1 MRKKIST
8 IALVVLLSAATIS
21 VNAQQ
26 YIDYEWSKYN
36 IAFTL
41 AEDFKEV
48 TNNDSEFT
56 AVGDGMEF
64 AIFPFNDASVAHS
77 DMTNY
82 TLSVAGSLDMQEL
95 DDVDVLN
102 LNGLEGAYV
111 EGYKDGDRVI
121 LMGFIDPTSETNF
134 FALITFGD
142 NDNVAEDEAVNMIS
156 SLRKKE

>member
-1 MRKKIST
+1 MKKFLS
-8 IALVVLLSAATIS
+8 LNVCLLLLFAASFS
-21 VNAQQ
+21 VNAQK
-26 YIDYEWSKYN
+26 YFDYEWSKYN
-36 IAFTL
+36 LAFTL

-64 AIFPFNDASVAHS
+64 AVFPFNDASVDHS
-77 DMTNY
+77 DMTKY
-82 TLSVAGSLDMQEL
+82 TLSVAGSLEMQEL
-95 DDVDVLN
+95 DDVDVLD

-121 LMGFIDPTSETNF
+121 LLGFIDPTSETNF

-142 NDNVAEDEAVNMIS
+142 DDNVAEDEAVKMIS
-156 SLRKKE
+156 SLRKK